1 MPIKQKFLIVKNKDE
16 KEIKYFE
23 YDKVKGYNI
32 APKNKVKFEDAINVN
47 RMILI
52 NPSLINKMVDKKVKR
67 RFAYLVNMI
76 SFVCENDDESGDG
89 LYLALDQAE
98 KFRMELLNKY
108 KKYIE
113 EEKFA
118 LLLKKIAILE
128 DELKLRIKYNAK
140 AYEDTKG
147 LEGKSR

>member
-1 MPIKQKFLIVKNKDE
+1 MPVNQKFLVVKNKDE

-32 APKNKVKFEDAINVN
+32 SPKNNVKFEDAINVN

-52 NPSLINKMVDKKVKR
+52 NPSLIEKMVDKKVKR
-67 RFAYLVNMI
+67 KFAYLVNMI
-76 SFVCENDDESGDG
+76 SFVCDNDDDESGDG

-98 KFRMELLNKY
+98 KFRMELIN
-108 KKYIE
+108 
-113 EEKFA
+113 KFA
-118 LLLKKIAILE
+118 LLEKKIAILE
-128 DELKLRIKYNAK
+128 DELKLRIKYHVK
-140 AYEDTKG
+140 DYEDTKE